1 MLDKLTNFRSL
12 RRSLREKAFLFSAA
26 LALSGLMISPSL
38 GDLVFGANGS
48 ANIGNTT
55 NADGSVT
62 SGSTSFTAFGGEG
75 TTSFSFNTLGSIGE
89 IDTTGFA
96 GSQLATPLLR
106 LRSDG
111 PSATE
116 ASGAFIGSMTNYQ
129 YIGPGSAD
137 ITYDFTL
144 TADLTENGST
154 NSAFLRARAAF
165 ITEADFFSTNVPDFF
180 ESTAT
185 VEDSYRFVKSDS
197 GSLSEMGSISFQVE
211 SGDIFSLVT
220 SLQTAAGHS
229 GSIVDASST
238 FFGNLT
244 SSNGTLTA
252 VPEPGSASLFLLAG
266 IGTLVVRRR
275 R

>member
-185 VEDSYRFVKSDS
+185 VEDSYRKKRLWLLKRNGFDFISSRIRRHFFIGHQLANGS
-197 GSLSEMGSISFQVE
+197 GSLWL
-211 SGDIFSLVT
+211 D
-220 SLQTAAGHS
+220 
-229 GSIVDASST
+229 
-238 FFGNLT
+238 
-244 SSNGTLTA
+244 
-252 VPEPGSASLFLLAG
+252 
-266 IGTLVVRRR
+266 RRR
-275 R
+275 FEHLFWQPDFQQWNANRRS